1 MHSERLS
8 YAYKSYHPLFSFILL
23 AKAVFSWIFDLVLV
37 SIWPCSL
44 CEKLTERVAFRCWI
58 QKFFWNCKAWP
69 TVHLAFVK
77 LCVNWKWHFSRFS
90 KSAFIGI
97 HSWIKGKK
105 SENTFALKRKGRKW
119 RWCPLS
125 YDDPEKASTIFPLKT
140 ETSFLLLPFPV
151 WTLCKKTI
159 FFVSKF
165 TAVHWGTNYNMKT
178 EPKSCKIVTLCR
190 KNCFIFSS
198 PFSLSS
204 FTKVEPIWP
213 VLWAKCAAIYL
224 QAPCLQD
231 TFNNVMWTC
240 EATLFNG
247 LEKRTKSFRSSLD
260 FLPLRKVNNEKVKE
274 ENSKNS
280 GVWCTT
286 VHIVHVYGAI
296 MDPSRK

>member
-1 MHSERLS
+1 MFIVREINGESCISMLDTE
-8 YAYKSYHPLFSFILL
+8 ILL
-23 AKAVFSWIFDLVLV
+23 
-37 SIWPCSL
+37 
-44 CEKLTERVAFRCWI
+44 KLQSMT
-58 QKFFWNCKAWP
+58 
-69 TVHLAFVK
+69 H
-77 LCVNWKWHFSRFS
+77 
-90 KSAFIGI
+90 SAFSICQVVRKLKMAFFQI
-97 HSWIKGKK
+97 LKK
-105 SENTFALKRKGRKW
+105 CFYRNTFMNQREEIWEYFCIEKEGEKMEMMSIIIW
-119 RWCPLS
+119 RPLES
-125 YDDPEKASTIFPLKT
+125 INNFPFEDGNFLFI
-140 ETSFLLLPFPV
+140 TSISCLNFV
-151 WTLCKKTI
+151 QKNY